1 MDVIVLQQL
10 LRRAH
15 DSRFARHWF
24 VGDGIDIRRVGEAP
38 AMFGDLFPLLRSVRA
53 WQAVDGDPVR
63 MDGVA
68 ADTYD
73 FVHSNHCLEYLDDP
87 ALALRHWIRICK
99 PGGHLVLSV
108 RAARDGGPPAATGER
123 GASPKWA
130 CTPLGRG
137 VAAGRSLSVAGLVET
152 FVSDVELIRLE
163 KLPPG
168 VPGVDGQDGASVI
181 EFVLRKRLPTATLH
195 REPSGPVDIGE
206 RFPEVA
212 RQQQVSDLF
221 AWAVSEH
228 VAGRAREAAGAYA
241 NIIGADPRHLG
252 ALNNLSLL
260 LDFATAE
267 KLLQQALSVDPTY
280 FDALLNLGSRL
291 LGEGRHDDA
300 VNCLRRAHQS
310 APADVRPVLLL
321 CKVFEAGARYREQAS
336 LIDGLPEMRQCSA
349 QDCVELAKHCV
360 AADRLEAAQRF
371 LDLALVRAPD
381 GVQDIPVAVD
391 QVRSALRNANG
402 RAS

>member
-10 LRRAH
+10 LRRSH

-24 VGDGIDIRRVGEAP
+24 VGDGIDIGRGGDAA
-38 AMFGDLFPLLRSVRA
+38 AMFGDHFPLLRSVRA
-53 WQAVDGDPVR
+53 WPLADGDPAC
-63 MDGVA
+63 MEGVA
-68 ADTYD
+68 ADTFD

-108 RAARDGGPPAATGER
+108 RAAGDGGAA
-123 GASPKWA
+123 PKWA
-130 CTPLGRG
+130 CTLVGRAPGAERSFG
-137 VAAGRSLSVAGLVET
+137 VSGLVEA
-152 FVSDVELIRLE
+152 FLSDVELIRLE
-163 KLPPG
+163 KLQAG
-168 VPGVDGQDGASVI
+168 VAGADGQEGGSGGNARTDVI
-181 EFVLRKRLPTATLH
+181 EFVLRKRSSAALPQP
-195 REPSGPVDIGE
+195 EPSAPVDIGD
-206 RFPEVA
+206 RFPEAA

-221 AWAVSEH
+221 AWAVGEH

-241 NIIGADPRHLG
+241 NIIAADPRHLG

-267 KLLQQALSVDPTY
+267 KLLQQALSVDPKY

-291 LGEGRHDDA
+291 LGAGKQEEA

-310 APADVRPVLLL
+310 VPADVRPVLLL
-321 CKVFEAGARYREQAS
+321 CKIFEPAARYNEQAS
-336 LIDGLPEMRQCSA
+336 LIDGLPEMRQCAA
-349 QDCVELAKHCV
+349 QDYVELARHCV
-360 AADRLEAAQRF
+360 AADRPEAAQRF

-381 GVQDIPVAVD
+381 DAQEIRAAVD
-391 QVRSALRNANG
+391 QVRSALQK
-402 RAS
+402 ASGGAL